1 MTAWTTDELTKI
13 GSADELQITY
23 LRRDGTLGRPRTIW
37 VVRHGDDLYVRSVN
51 GRASVWFRGTQVR
64 HEGHVQAGGVSKDV
78 AFADAGD
85 GIDDQ
90 IDAAYRTKYRR
101 SAANIVNSIVTPQA
115 RAATLRLAPQTP
127 HT

>member
-51 GRASVWFRGTQVR
+51 GRASAWFRGTQLR

-78 AFADAGD
+78 AFADAGHD
-85 GIDDQ
+85 IDEQ
-90 IDAAYRTKYRR
+90 LDAAYRTKYRKY
-101 SAANIVNSIVTPQA
+101 AANIVNSIVTPQA
-115 RAATLRLAPQTP
+115 RAATLRIAPQTP
-127 HT
+127 DT